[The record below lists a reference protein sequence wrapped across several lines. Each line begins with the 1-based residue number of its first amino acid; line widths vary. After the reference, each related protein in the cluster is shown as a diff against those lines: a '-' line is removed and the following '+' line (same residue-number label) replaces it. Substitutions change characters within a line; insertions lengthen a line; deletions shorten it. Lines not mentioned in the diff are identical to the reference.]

1 MGAIRGLWTEPW
13 CIGGDLNVTRFPDER
28 NKEGRILSSM
38 RRFSQVIEE
47 LELKDLP
54 LQGGPY
60 TWKGG
65 LNSQKDGKIGQ
76 ISSYRGLRSAF

>member
-1 MGAIRGLWTEPW
+1 
-13 CIGGDLNVTRFPDER
+13 
-28 NKEGRILSSM
+28 M
-38 RRFSQVIEE
+38 RKFSQVIDE

-65 LNSQKDGKIGQ
+65 VEQPKDGKAGQ
-76 ISSYRGLRSAF
+76 ISSYR